1 MKSFEIVL
9 LLLLIV
15 FSILLT
21 IYAKTE
27 NDDKRIYEAGQPKV
41 IQGILKGDFALFR
54 EGKKRKTSS
63 LEFSGYSLLF

>member
-1 MKSFEIVL
+1 MESFWIV
-9 LLLLIV
+9 LLIV

-21 IYAKTE
+21 IDAKTE

-54 EGKKRKTSS
+54 EGKKKTSS
-63 LEFSGYSLLF
+63 IKFSLYSLLF